1 MLMKAD
7 REHDRS
13 ISTATHE
20 NAVRHRAPDDLK
32 IGDLA
37 RATGKTARALR
48 LYEEMG
54 LLCPGDRSQGGFRM
68 YDGQA
73 IERVRFISE
82 LQDMGFTL
90 HDVKALIDATAAR
103 EIPRE
108 AMEQVR
114 HTFETKLDELNAQI
128 TRLTSLRDDVK
139 TALAYIS
146 TCGDCALVESGIVQ
160 CVTCDDHIE
169 TTVPR
174 LVQGV
179 AGSALETRRSV
190 PPTTNQPSPMT
201 SSSMTGS
208 SMTNTNTIPGARS

>member
-1 MLMKAD
+1 MLMKASSA
-7 REHDRS
+7 RS
-13 ISTATHE
+13 ASSTTGGPSDAERQST
-20 NAVRHRAPDDLK
+20 PDDLK

-114 HTFETKLDELNAQI
+114 HTFETKLDELNDQLK
-128 TRLTSLRDDVK
+128 RLTSLRDDVK
-139 TALAYIS
+139 AALAYIS

-160 CVTCDDHIE
+160 CVTCDDHVE
-169 TTVPR
+169 TAVPR
-174 LVQGV
+174 LVKGV
-179 AGSALETRRSV
+179 AGSALDQRDSRS
-190 PPTTNQPSPMT
+190 PTATSPTTNSPT
-201 SSSMTGS
+201 TAEKAV
-208 SMTNTNTIPGARS
+208 TEGALS